1 MIKILVLLVII
12 FSFAIRIWQLDTNP
26 AGFFV
31 DEAVGGYEAWHI
43 INFGNDSHGENP
55 LFFKGLNNDSLS
67 PFNTYLP
74 LPFVAVFGLNEF
86 AIRLTAV
93 TFSVIGLFVFYLT
106 LKQLISTKLALLGMI
121 MLSISPWHFHLSRI
135 HINDY
140 YAWILL
146 VNLALL
152 FLLKAIKSDKKIYYI
167 LSGLS
172 LSLASYSYYPSRL
185 ISPLLFFVLLHIVL
199 LRKKYKSAVL
209 TSSVFALILM
219 PFIWIH
225 LTSSNSFQRLRETAP
240 VDAGSSTLLN
250 RSSAFLSKYFL
261 HFSDEFLF
269 QNGDAD
275 FPGQFIRRHSIP
287 GLGLLYPYQKFL
299 LLAGAIWLI
308 LKIIRDKK
316 YELLFIIYLLLLFP
330 IPDSLTDGKTPFA
343 TRSYLGVLP
352 LHLLIAFGIHGIY
365 QILSKTQIAKI
376 HFVKILITIFLLNLV
391 VFPALTLFK
400 HFNEAPKITSDFWGW
415 QYGPK
420 EIMKYFLAVKDRYD
434 ELYMSGEFNA
444 GHIFLS
450 FYDPQNT
457 CQSKCKMGDLFREPH
472 IYNPS
477 RRQLFSLS
485 PDYLSKSKFV
495 KDFSVK
501 KTIYYPNGN
510 IAFQIG
516 EIVQ

>member
-1 MIKILVLLVII
+1 MVIL
-12 FSFAIRIWQLDTNP
+12 FSFAIRLWQLDTNP
-26 AGFFV
+26 AGFFC
-31 DEAVGGYEAWHI
+31 DEAVGGYEAWNI
-43 INFGNDSHGENP
+43 INLGKDSHGEKFP
-55 LFFKGLNNDSLS
+55 LFFKGLNSDSLS

-106 LKQLISTKLALLGMI
+106 LRQLISTKLALLGMI

-152 FLLKAIKSDKKIYYI
+152 FLLKGIKSDKNIYYI
-167 LSGLS
+167 LSGLCLS
-172 LSLASYSYYPSRL
+172 LSSYSYYPSRL
-185 ISPLLFFVLLHIVL
+185 ISPLLFLVLLFILL

-209 TSSVFALILM
+209 TFSVFALILI

-240 VDAGSSTLLN
+240 VNAGSATLLN
-250 RSSAFLSKYFL
+250 LSGAFLGKYSL
-261 HFSDEFLF
+261 HYFDEFLF
-269 QNGDAD
+269 QKGDAD
-275 FPGQFIRRHSIP
+275 YPGQFLRRHSIP

-299 LLAGAIWLI
+299 LLAGIIWVI
-308 LKIIRDKK
+308 LKIIRDRK
-316 YELLFIIYLLLLFP
+316 YELLFIIYLVLLFP
-330 IPDSLTDGKTPFA
+330 IPDSLTNDKTPFA

-365 QILSKTQIAKI
+365 QILSKAQIAKI
-376 HFVKILITIFLLNLV
+376 HFVKILVTIFLLILV
-391 VFPALTLFK
+391 IFSALTLFK
-400 HFNEAPKITSDFWGW
+400 HFNEAPKTTSDFWGW
-415 QYGPK
+415 QYGPR
-420 EIMKYFLAVKDRYD
+420 EIMQYFLSVKNQYD
-434 ELYMSGEFNA
+434 DLYMSGEFNA

-450 FYDPQNT
+450 FYDPHNT
-457 CQSKCKMGDLFREPH
+457 CESKCKMGDFLREPH

-477 RRQLFSLS
+477 KRQLFSLS
-485 PDYLSKSKFV
+485 PDYLSKSKFA
-495 KDFSVK
+495 KDFLVK
-501 KTIYYPNGN
+501 KTIYYPNGT

-516 EIVQ
+516 EIVK